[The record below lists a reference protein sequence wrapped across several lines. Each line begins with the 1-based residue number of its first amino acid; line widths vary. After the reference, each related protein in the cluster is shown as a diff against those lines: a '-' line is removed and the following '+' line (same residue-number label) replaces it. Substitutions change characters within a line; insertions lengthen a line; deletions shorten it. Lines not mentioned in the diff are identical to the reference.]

1 MIIDVFSQKEF
12 DAILPDFWG
21 TIYIKFGTQDAPA
34 IIKRNLKHATVVA
47 TGLTYVE
54 AQRNSYVIAQTD
66 STVIATQR
74 SIVVAERDSHVF
86 ARDKSMVRAKM
97 GSDIRIVDGEPYVV
111 LMKNEE
117 GKEK

>member
-1 MIIDVFSQKEF
+1 MIIDVFSQAEF

-34 IIKRNLKHATVVA
+34 IVNRNMKHATVVA
-47 TGLTYVE
+47 TGLTCVE
-54 AQRNSYVIAQTD
+54 AQRNSYVVAQAN

-74 SIVVAERDSHVF
+74 SIVVAERDSHVL
-86 ARDKSMVRAKM
+86 ARDKSMVRAKKD
-97 GSDIRIVDGEPYVV
+97 SIVQIVDGEPYVV
-111 LMKNEE
+111 FLKNEE